1 MGPCP
6 KQCIPC
12 SWLWELSQDSY
23 SQDWLLF
30 PSRSRLRPHPLASL
44 GLVPPPFLGFLLFL
58 DSQHHE
64 VEAMQGRISC

>member
-30 PSRSRLRPHPLASL
+30 PSTSRLRPHPRPAWVWCL
-44 GLVPPPFLGFLLFL
+44 PCFLGSFYFWILGT
-58 DSQHHE
+58 
-64 VEAMQGRISC
+64 MR